1 MDILKEERYEAGQ
14 YVIKQGEQGNK
25 FYIILEGQLVAEKT
39 ETAYELPKVVYR
51 YKEGEYFGELA
62 LLHDVCRQASVKALS
77 SVRVAYLDRDSFKRI
92 FGSMEEILKR
102 NEDKYTLPSEEPIC
116 A

>member
-1 MDILKEERYEAGQ
+1 
-14 YVIKQGEQGNK
+14 VIKQGEQGNK

-39 ETAYELPKVVYR
+39 ETVHELPRVVYK

-62 LLHDVCRQASVKALS
+62 LMHDVCRQASVKALTP
-77 SVRVAYLDRDSFKRI
+77 VRVAFLDRESFKRI
-92 FGSMEEILKR
+92 FGTMEDILKR
-102 NEDKYTLPSEEPIC
+102 NEEKYGLTSELIC

>member
-1 MDILKEERYEAGQ
+1 
-14 YVIKQGEQGNK
+14 
-25 FYIILEGQLVAEKT
+25 
-39 ETAYELPKVVYR
+39 VVYR

-77 SVRVAYLDRDSFKRI
+77 SVRVAYLDRESFKRI
-92 FGSMEEILKR
+92 FGSMEDMLKR
-102 NEDKYTLPSEEPIC
+102 NEERYKLTAEEGIC